1 MIEWMQKHKKWL
13 VVTIWIAAIAFIG
26 AGGFAWGMYDYSLSG
41 NSVAKVGKITISKT
55 EFSQAYQREFEARN
69 ARLGGNL
76 DEAQAKAMGLDS
88 QVLNQ
93 LISNA
98 LIRNYALD
106 LGLRVSDEELARTI
120 SSNKD
125 FAFLQSDGALD
136 MQKYDSYIASLGMS
150 KQIFE
155 EWVRDKI
162 LEQKIIAL
170 LFPQVVSAG
179 LLPTTALE
187 RESIGFSFGLQD
199 KIEISIIHGASL
211 PIKLDEKALKAFWE
225 KRKEQYKTPA
235 SYKVQAIITKTKLQP
250 YDDTEL
256 QRFYEQNY
264 ITQEDKTIPESI
276 KPQVILALQQRNAKI
291 AALKEYSEL
300 QKSKSTNTKELLIS
314 QDSSDFS
321 SEILAALE
329 SNNAG
334 ATLKPLAYN
343 EDFITLK
350 IIEKNAPQTQSFE
363 AVRKEIQE
371 DFLREERLKELNTL
385 ANARLST
392 FKGQAFNVRMP
403 TQEQIARQQYKIGDL
418 DFYTSMGLV
427 QHIFDTN
434 KSPNYAIIGEN
445 AVLFRIMSQSITSL
459 DSHDINIDAVASEVK
474 VGLISQLVFEF
485 LEKRYKIQRFI

>member
-1 MIEWMQKHKKWL
+1 M
-13 VVTIWIAAIAFIG
+13 
-26 AGGFAWGMYDYSLSG
+26 
-41 NSVAKVGKITISKT
+41 
-55 EFSQAYQREFEARN
+55 
-69 ARLGGNL
+69 
-76 DEAQAKAMGLDS
+76 
-88 QVLNQ
+88 
-93 LISNA
+93 
-98 LIRNYALD
+98 
-106 LGLRVSDEELARTI
+106 
-120 SSNKD
+120 
-125 FAFLQSDGALD
+125 
-136 MQKYDSYIASLGMS
+136 
-150 KQIFE
+150 
-155 EWVRDKI
+155 
-162 LEQKIIAL
+162 
-170 LFPQVVSAG
+170 
-179 LLPTTALE
+179 
-187 RESIGFSFGLQD
+187 
-199 KIEISIIHGASL
+199 
-211 PIKLDEKALKAFWE
+211 
-225 KRKEQYKTPA
+225 
-235 SYKVQAIITKTKLQP
+235 
-250 YDDTEL
+250 
-256 QRFYEQNY
+256 
-264 ITQEDKTIPESI
+264 
-276 KPQVILALQQRNAKI
+276 ILALQQRNAKI

-329 SNNAG
+329 SNTAG

-445 AVLFRIMSQSITSL
+445 AVLFRIVSQSITSL